1 VQRAFL
7 VAGFVALCEDY
18 GLGVDMRS
26 ERLTRW
32 IIGLIFLLLVFAPLF
47 ASGVNL
53 LVDWI
58 WFRQEGFDV
67 LYTTVLKTQV
77 ALSAWFGL
85 GFLVLVGLNLL
96 IARAISHR
104 AGYHLYTHMIE
115 FPALDRFTAIF
126 RSVVWVGVA
135 LVAYFVGE
143 WATGQ
148 WLNYL
153 LASHAV
159 HMADADPLFGINL
172 SFYMF
177 RLPFIW
183 FLYHYAL
190 AILIACLLSA
200 ACLYFVEGGVWI
212 TPRGASMARG
222 ARAHLMVLGGLL
234 FLVFAY
240 RARLAMYNLLYSPR
254 GVIHGAGYT
263 DVHASLPV
271 LWVMLVV
278 CVLTAA
284 SFFAGAK
291 LARIGPAVLS
301 IAALIGVAI
310 VGGAIYPALIQQYI
324 VTPNE
329 LAKEEPYIARAI
341 QFTRRAYAL
350 DRFHEREFP
359 AREDLTLDAVRAND
373 PTIRNIRLWDH
384 GPLLSTFQQLQEIRT
399 YYDFVRVY
407 NDRYWIHNGDRQ
419 VSLSVRELSSS
430 SLPAPNWVN
439 THLIYT
445 HGYGLCM
452 GPVNESTSDGLPV
465 LFIENIPPVSN
476 IAIKITRPQIYYGE
490 LSNNYCVVKTRAK
503 EFDYPSGSDNIYT
516 VYSGSG
522 GIPIHGF
529 WRQVLFALR
538 FHEINL
544 LLSSYIRPTSRI
556 MIYRRVLDRVS
567 RLTPFLAF
575 DSHPYPVI
583 SSDGSIY
590 WIVDGYTTSDQY
602 PYSDPTPGLGDYIR
616 NSVKATVSA
625 YNGQVR
631 FYIADPTD
639 PLIQSYAR
647 IFPGVFHPISE
658 MPGDLRAHIRYPED
672 FFSIQADMY
681 ATFHMTDPRVF
692 YSREDLWRVA
702 SRTVEGQMTPMAPY
716 YTIMKLPEVGKAE
729 EFVLMIPFAPARKNN
744 MIAWMAARCDPPNY
758 GKVLVFAF
766 PKEKLIYGPQQI
778 ESRIDQNPGISQQ
791 LTLWNQGGSKV
802 IRGTLL
808 VIPVQNSLLY
818 IEPLYLAAQAGAAL
832 PELKRVIVAY
842 ADHVVMQPTLGEA
855 LTEIFGGAVEAPP
868 GLAAPPAVSGQP
880 AQPALKA
887 QKTLMTVKSLIQQA
901 NERFQRAQQ
910 DLRQGNWSGY
920 GQEIKTL
927 GQLLQQLQA
936 K

>member
-1 VQRAFL
+1 
-7 VAGFVALCEDY
+7 
-18 GLGVDMRS
+18 MRS

-32 IIGLIFLLLVFAPLF
+32 IVALIFLLLVFAPLF
-47 ASGVNL
+47 SSGVSL

-58 WFRQEGFDV
+58 WFRHEGFDV
-67 LYTTVLKTQV
+67 LYTTVLKTQI
-77 ALSAWFGL
+77 ALSAWCGI
-85 GFLVLVGLNLL
+85 GFVILVGLNLL

-104 AGYHLYTHMIE
+104 AGYHLYPRMIE

-126 RSVVWVGVA
+126 RRVIWVGVV
-135 LVAYFVGE
+135 LVGYFVGE

-153 LASHAV
+153 LASHPV

-200 ACLYFVEGGVWI
+200 ACLYFVEGGVWV

-222 ARAHLMVLGGLL
+222 ARAHLMALGGLI
-234 FLVFAY
+234 FLLFAY
-240 RARLAMYNLLYSPR
+240 RARLGMYDLLYSPR

-263 DVHASLPV
+263 DVHATLPV
-271 LWVMLVV
+271 LWILLVV
-278 CVLTAA
+278 CVATAL
-284 SFFAGAK
+284 SLFAGARLGTFK
-291 LARIGPAVLS
+291 PA
-301 IAALIGVAI
+301 IASVIALIVVAI
-310 VGGAIYPALIQQYI
+310 VGRAIYPALIQQYI

-341 QFTRRAYAL
+341 KFTRKAYAL
-350 DRFHEREFP
+350 DRFDYRSFP
-359 AREDLTLDAVRAND
+359 ARHDLTLDSVRAND
-373 PTIRNIRLWDH
+373 ATIRNIRLWDH
-384 GPLLSTFQQLQEIRT
+384 QPLLSTFQQLQEIRT

-407 NDRYWIHNGDRQ
+407 NDRYWIHNADRQ
-419 VSLSVRELSSS
+419 VSLSVRELASS

-445 HGYGLCM
+445 HGFGLCM
-452 GPVNESTSDGLPV
+452 GPVNESTPDGLPR
-465 LFIENIPPVSN
+465 LFIENIPPTSD
-476 IAIKITRPQIYYGE
+476 IAVKITRPQIYYGE
-490 LSNNYCVVKTRAK
+490 MPNNYCLVKTHAR
-503 EFDYPSGSDNIYT
+503 EFDYPSGSENVYT
-516 VYSGSG
+516 TYAGAG
-522 GIPIHGF
+522 GVPIHGF
-529 WRQVLFALR
+529 WRRLLFALR
-538 FHEINL
+538 FRQVNL
-544 LLSSYIRPTSRI
+544 LLSSYIDPSSRI
-556 MIYRRVLDRVS
+556 MIYRRILDRAS

-583 SSDGSIY
+583 SSDGGIY
-590 WIVDGYTTSDQY
+590 WMVDGYTTSDQY
-602 PYSDPTPGLGDYIR
+602 PYSEPTPGVGDYIR

-625 YNGQVR
+625 YNGEVR

-639 PLIQSYAR
+639 PLIQAYAR
-647 IFPGVFHPISE
+647 IFPGVFHPLSE
-658 MPGDLRAHIRYPED
+658 MPADLRAHIRYPED
-672 FFSIQADMY
+672 FFTIQADMY

-702 SRTVEGQMTPMAPY
+702 SRTVGGEMTPMAPY
-716 YTIMKLPEVGKAE
+716 YTIMKLPEVGKTE
-729 EFVLMIPFAPARKNN
+729 EFVLMVPFTPARKNN

-766 PKEKLIYGPQQI
+766 PKERLIYGPQQI
-778 ESRIDQNPGISQQ
+778 ESRIDQNPRISQQ
-791 LTLWNQGGSKV
+791 LTLWNQGGSRV

-808 VIPVQNSLLY
+808 VIPVQNAVLY

-842 ADHVVMQPTLGEA
+842 SDHVVMQPTLGEA
-855 LTEIFGGAVEAPP
+855 LQEIFGGAVEAPP
-868 GLAAPPAVSGQP
+868 GLAVPPVVPGAP
-880 AQPALKA
+880 AQPAVQV
-887 QKTLMTVKSLIQQA
+887 QKKLASVKSLVQQA
-901 NERFQRAQQ
+901 NEHFDRAEQ
-910 DLRQGNWSGY
+910 DLRQGDWSGY

-927 GQLLQQLQA
+927 GQLLKQLQS